1 MTDGRLDVGF
11 GEASNRLL
19 WLALLSLPLA
29 ACGPGKP
36 SSTQVAKDTA
46 PDLRIP
52 CARGTAALETVCTIE
67 QAQGSDGLILTVR
80 HPDGAFRRLLV
91 TQDGRG
97 VVAADGAEVA
107 KVTITGADGIEVAL
121 GGDRYRLPAT
131 VKGAAKTS

>member
-1 MTDGRLDVGF
+1 MSTRISKRIPAV
-11 GEASNRLL
+11 AV
-19 WLALLSLPLA
+19 LLSLPLA
-29 ACGPGKP
+29 ACGRGQP
-36 SSTQVAKDTA
+36 SSEQIEAQQRSETASDT
-46 PDLRIP
+46 RIA
-52 CARGTAALETVCTIE
+52 CARGDAAFASTCTVE

-80 HPDGAFRRLLV
+80 HSDGAFRRLLV

-107 KVTITGADGIEVAL
+107 RVAITGADGIEVAL